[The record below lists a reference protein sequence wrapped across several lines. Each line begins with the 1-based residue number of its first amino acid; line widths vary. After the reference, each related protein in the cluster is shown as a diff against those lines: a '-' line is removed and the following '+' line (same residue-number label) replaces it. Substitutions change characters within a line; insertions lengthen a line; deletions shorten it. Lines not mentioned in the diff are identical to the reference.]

1 MTVSVAIVAGVFGVL
16 IGSFLNVVVHRVP
29 LKLSIV
35 SPPSACPDCGT
46 AIRSYD
52 NIPLVSWL
60 VLRGKCRDCQSSIS
74 KRYPIVEAGT
84 GAFFSLVALWF
95 WPTETVNV
103 TLTIAGVIVFV
114 ALLYLA
120 AVSVA
125 LGLIDIDTHT
135 LPNRIVLPSYLVGI
149 VLLSAATFVSSDYA
163 ALLRAGIGS
172 AALFLAYGILAFA
185 YPGGMGFGDVK
196 LAAVL
201 GLYLGYLGWSQ
212 LVVGAFA
219 AFLVGGLFGL
229 ALMAFRRATRKTSI
243 PFGPWMLT
251 GAWGGALVG
260 APIAHGYLFA
270 VGLA

>member
-1 MTVSVAIVAGVFGVL
+1 MSISVAIIAGVFGVL

-35 SPPSACPDCGT
+35 SPPSACPDCG
-46 AIRSYD
+46 AGIRSFD
-52 NIPLVSWL
+52 NIPVVSWL
-60 VLRGKCRDCQSSIS
+60 VLRGRCRDCRSSIS
-74 KRYPIVEAGT
+74 LRYPLVEAGT
-84 GAFFSLVALWF
+84 GAFFALVALWF
-95 WPTETVNV
+95 WPTGTVNV
-103 TLTIAGVIVFV
+103 TITIASGIVLV

-120 AVSVA
+120 AVSVV

-135 LPNRIVLPSYLVGI
+135 LPNRIVLPSFLIGL
-149 VLLSAATFVSSDYA
+149 VLLSAATLVNSDYP

-172 AALFLAYGILAFA
+172 VTLFLAYGVLAFA

-219 AFLVGGLFGL
+219 AFLIGGLFGL
-229 ALMAFRRATRKTSI
+229 ALMAFRRANRKTSI

-260 APIAHGYLFA
+260 APIAHGYLSVFGMA
-270 VGLA
+270 

>member
-1 MTVSVAIVAGVFGVL
+1 MNLSVAVIAGILGVV

-35 SPPSACPDCGT
+35 SPPSACPECGA
-46 AIRSYD
+46 AIRRYD
-52 NIPLVSWL
+52 NIPVVSWL
-60 VLRGKCRDCQSSIS
+60 VLRGRCRDCQSRIS
-74 KRYPIVEAGT
+74 KRYPFVELGT
-84 GAFFSLVALWF
+84 GASFALVALAF
-95 WPTETVNV
+95 WPTKTVNV
-103 TLTIAGVIVFV
+103 TVTTAAAIVLV

-120 AVSVA
+120 AVSIA

-135 LPNRIVLPSYLVGI
+135 LPNRIVLPSLLVGI
-149 VLLSAATFVSSDYA
+149 VLLSAATLVSSDYS

-243 PFGPWMLT
+243 PFGPWMLA
-251 GAWGGALVG
+251 GAWGGVLVG
-260 APIAHGYLFA
+260 APIANGYLSA

>member
-1 MTVSVAIVAGVFGVL
+1 M
-16 IGSFLNVVVHRVP
+16 
-29 LKLSIV
+29 
-35 SPPSACPDCGT
+35 
-46 AIRSYD
+46 
-52 NIPLVSWL
+52 
-60 VLRGKCRDCQSSIS
+60 
-74 KRYPIVEAGT
+74 
-84 GAFFSLVALWF
+84 
-95 WPTETVNV
+95 
-103 TLTIAGVIVFV
+103 

-120 AVSVA
+120 AVSVV

-135 LPNRIVLPSYLVGI
+135 LPNRIVLPSFLIGI
-149 VLLSAATFVSSDYA
+149 VLLGTATFVSSDYS
-163 ALLRAGIGS
+163 ALIRAGIGS

-219 AFLVGGLFGL
+219 AFLIGGLFGL
-229 ALMAFRRATRKTSI
+229 ALMAFRRANRKTSI

-260 APIAHGYLFA
+260 APIAHGYLSVFGMA
-270 VGLA
+270 

>member
-1 MTVSVAIVAGVFGVL
+1 MAISVAIAAGIFGVL

-35 SPPSACPDCGT
+35 SPPSACPDCG
-46 AIRSYD
+46 AGIRKFD
-52 NIPLVSWL
+52 NIPVVSWL
-60 VLRGKCRDCQSSIS
+60 VLRGRCRDCQSSIS
-74 KRYPIVEAGT
+74 KRYPLVEAGT
-84 GAFFSLVALWF
+84 GVFFALVALWS
-95 WPTETVNV
+95 WPTGTVNLTV
-103 TLTIAGVIVFV
+103 TIAGVVVLV

-120 AVSVA
+120 AVSVV

-135 LPNRIVLPSYLVGI
+135 LPNRIVLPSFLIGI
-149 VLLSAATFVSSDYA
+149 VLLSTATFISSDYS
-163 ALLRAGIGS
+163 ALIRAGIGS

-219 AFLVGGLFGL
+219 AFLIGGLFGL
-229 ALMAFRRATRKTSI
+229 ALVAFRRATRKTSI
-243 PFGPWMLT
+243 PFGPWMLA
-251 GAWGGALVG
+251 GAWSGALVG
-260 APIAHGYLFA
+260 VPIARGYLSA